1 MNAKDRQIL
10 AREKE
15 VLLITVHRKLRKE
28 FVAETVFSFQGP
40 RVEDVLNWD
49 YLDHSNFFVCL
60 PIRTS

>member
-1 MNAKDRQIL
+1 M

-15 VLLITVHRKLRKE
+15 VLLITVYRKLRKE

-49 YLDHSNFFVCL
+49 YWDYGNFSVFL

>member
-1 MNAKDRQIL
+1 M

-15 VLLITVHRKLRKE
+15 VLLITVYRKLRKE
-28 FVAETVFSFQGP
+28 FVVETVFSFQGP

-49 YLDHSNFFVCL
+49 YLDHSIFFVCL